1 MVKTVQLISVEGD
14 AFQVPLS
21 CCHLSEVIYC
31 ELECHSDD
39 EDEPKNETQNGTNS
53 CLTLSLTASRI
64 RSSALQKVTDFLIH
78 FEEEEMIPF
87 SPPFSTENLGE
98 IVQKWYAD
106 FITLGVDH
114 SLLTDIISAAN
125 FLGIQPLLKLAVL
138 AMSININGKSPE
150 TLRPMFGISNNLND
164 SEQKTR
170 VMEENEWAFEARR
183 QFEEN
188 HNTIKND
195 HTGS

>member
-1 MVKTVQLISVEGD
+1 M
-14 AFQVPLS
+14 QVNFFHNICS
-21 CCHLSEVIYC
+21 CH
-31 ELECHSDD
+31 
-39 EDEPKNETQNGTNS
+39 
-53 CLTLSLTASRI
+53 
-64 RSSALQKVTDFLIH
+64 
-78 FEEEEMIPF
+78 
-87 SPPFSTENLGE
+87 FSTL
-98 IVQKWYAD
+98 Q
-106 FITLGVDH
+106 
-114 SLLTDIISAAN
+114 
-125 FLGIQPLLKLAVL
+125 GIQPLLKLAVL

-188 HNTIKND
+188 HNTIKSD